1 MSKFNGF
8 NKDSNEFDEMDLA
21 FLNGD
26 LDEPVKGNYWSG
38 FFTSI
43 AIVIGIT
50 ILVIILFFGIIA
62 IL

>member
-8 NKDSNEFDEMDLA
+8 NKDSNELDEMDLA

-26 LDEPVKGNYWSG
+26 FDEPIRGNYWEG
-38 FFTSI
+38 FFSSI
-43 AIVIGIT
+43 ATVIGIT
-50 ILVIILFFGIIA
+50 ILVILLFFGIIS